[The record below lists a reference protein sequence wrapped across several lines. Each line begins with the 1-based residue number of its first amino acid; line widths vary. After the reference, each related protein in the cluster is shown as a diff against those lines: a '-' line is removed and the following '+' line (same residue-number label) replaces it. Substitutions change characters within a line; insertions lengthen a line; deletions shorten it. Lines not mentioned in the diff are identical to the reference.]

1 MAKRRIFSTFEL
13 SNKNNMKRLK
23 VKEIIDMLLADGWYL
38 KNKEGSH
45 RQFKHPTKPGKVTVN
60 GKPNETLS
68 QELLNSIFKQAGW
81 R

>member
-1 MAKRRIFSTFEL
+1 
-13 SNKNNMKRLK
+13 MKRYK
-23 VKEIIDMLLADGWYL
+23 VKEIINMLKADGWYL
-38 KNKEGSH
+38 YAQKGSH
-45 RQFKHPTKPGKVTVN
+45 RQFKHPVKEGKATVN